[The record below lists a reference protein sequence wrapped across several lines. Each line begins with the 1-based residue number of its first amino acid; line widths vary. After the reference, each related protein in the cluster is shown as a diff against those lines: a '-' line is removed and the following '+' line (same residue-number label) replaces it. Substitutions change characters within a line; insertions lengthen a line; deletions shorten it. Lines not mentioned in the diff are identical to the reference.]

1 MFEVMILNLTLSTS
15 NIKLTTSN
23 SKRGCLRETASFY
36 TTSLAFNADAEP
48 FRQFVFDDDPQVNM
62 QVSRQA
68 RAGAE
73 EDRMD
78 QVDGVRVVAQEGE
91 DFVDPLRYRPTFPP
105 VEEEEHGR

>member
-1 MFEVMILNLTLSTS
+1 M
-15 NIKLTTSN
+15 
-23 SKRGCLRETASFY
+23 
-36 TTSLAFNADAEP
+36 
-48 FRQFVFDDDPQVNM
+48 FDDGPGIGSGTSRDDDVDGDDMDGPQVD
-62 QVSRQA
+62 VPVGGQA